1 MINVLVVDDDAMV
14 AELNRSFIG
23 QVPGFNCCGTAATL
37 QQARD
42 FLFNSDTPIDLLL
55 LDIYM
60 QQENGLHLLP
70 ELRKAQSPTEVII
83 ISSAADA
90 ENIKTSLH
98 YGVVDYLI
106 KPFQF
111 PRFEEAL
118 TSWQQ
123 KKSLMDNHQHYQ
135 QSDVDLLIHGN
146 PATHHDNKRLPKGL
160 TPQTLRTLCQWID
173 AHPAQEFS
181 TDELAAEVNISRVS
195 CRKYLI
201 WLAQINILFTSIHYG
216 ATGRPV
222 YRYRLQPEYR
232 SLLQQYCQ

>member
-1 MINVLVVDDDAMV
+1 
-14 AELNRSFIG
+14 
-23 QVPGFNCCGTAATL
+23 
-37 QQARD
+37 
-42 FLFNSDTPIDLLL
+42 
-55 LDIYM
+55 
-60 QQENGLHLLP
+60 
-70 ELRKAQSPTEVII
+70 
-83 ISSAADA
+83 
-90 ENIKTSLH
+90 
-98 YGVVDYLI
+98 
-106 KPFQF
+106 
-111 PRFEEAL
+111 
-118 TSWQQ
+118 
-123 KKSLMDNHQHYQ
+123 MDNHQHYQ